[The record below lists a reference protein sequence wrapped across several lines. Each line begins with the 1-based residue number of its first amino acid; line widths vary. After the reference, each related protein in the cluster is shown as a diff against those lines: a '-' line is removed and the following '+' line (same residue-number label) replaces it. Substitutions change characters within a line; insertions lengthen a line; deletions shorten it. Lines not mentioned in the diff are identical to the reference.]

1 MRYLAYCGNGVFAMN
16 KEQRKQAKK
25 RKERQKERQQLEHQN
40 ALIEDRQRPGAQTE
54 TDLRQNDKTGKPV
67 PTHAGRPH
75 PITITLGGIAILIA
89 SLAFYWNVTQP
100 DIRYIPSLGPETMI
114 VTESKVDG
122 SGNFVHYF
130 RLRPTF
136 TNYSIKPGFIDK
148 AEFVPESITTLPDIK
163 ITSINKTFI
172 YWHKPKQIEITFLM
186 TLPTDAM
193 NNLNTTRELA
203 IDQVL
208 AAYDN
213 TGKKVDR
220 LPNGMFGRIRFTFK
234 DLVTILLKGIK

>member
-1 MRYLAYCGNGVFAMN
+1 
-16 KEQRKQAKK
+16 
-25 RKERQKERQQLEHQN
+25 
-40 ALIEDRQRPGAQTE
+40 
-54 TDLRQNDKTGKPV
+54 
-67 PTHAGRPH
+67 
-75 PITITLGGIAILIA
+75 
-89 SLAFYWNVTQP
+89 
-100 DIRYIPSLGPETMI
+100 
-114 VTESKVDG
+114 
-122 SGNFVHYF
+122 
-130 RLRPTF
+130 LRPTF

-193 NNLNTTRELA
+193 NNLNTTQKLA

-220 LPNGMFGRIRFTFK
+220 LPNGMFGRIRFNFK
-234 DLVTILLKGIK
+234 ELVTIQLKGIK